1 MKTSD
6 VEPRGDGRQDGTPL
20 SKRKALSKLRRE
32 LSEDESDTPAVQRM
46 LLDDIDRLETEV
58 GELRQFRDR
67 FHSADKDAE
76 VLRERL
82 RASVA
87 LDGSL
92 AIGAAILGLAP
103 SLWSS
108 QPIGWIVIAL
118 GLALVVAA
126 VVVRRFR
133 S

>member
-6 VEPRGDGRQDGTPL
+6 IEPQGDGSQDGAPL

-32 LSEDESDTPAVQRM
+32 LSEDESGTPAVQRM
-46 LLDDIDRLETEV
+46 LLDEVERLETEV
-58 GELRQFRDR
+58 DELRQFRDR

-82 RASVA
+82 RESVA
-87 LDGSL
+87 RDGSL

-108 QPIGWIVIAL
+108 QPIGWIVMAL
-118 GLALVVAA
+118 GFVLVAA
-126 VVVRRFR
+126 VVARRFR

>member
-6 VEPRGDGRQDGTPL
+6 IEPQGDGRQDGPPL
-20 SKRKALSKLRRE
+20 SKRKALSNLRRE

-46 LLDDIDRLETEV
+46 LLDEVDRLEAEV

-67 FHSADKDAE
+67 FYSADKNAE

-87 LDGSL
+87 RDGSL

-108 QPIGWIVIAL
+108 QPVGWIVIAL
-118 GLALVVAA
+118 GLALMVTAVVA
-126 VVVRRFR
+126 RRFR

>member
-6 VEPRGDGRQDGTPL
+6 IEPQGDGRQDGPPL
-20 SKRKALSKLRRE
+20 SKRKALSNLRRE

-46 LLDDIDRLETEV
+46 LLDEVDRLEAEV

-67 FHSADKDAE
+67 FYSADKNAE

-87 LDGSL
+87 RDGSL

-108 QPIGWIVIAL
+108 QPIGWIVITL
-118 GLALVVAA
+118 GLTLVVAA
-126 VVVRRFR
+126 VAARRFR